1 MRYATMQ
8 YANKI
13 ADIINAF
20 RPKPLK
26 IEELDQFYY
35 NGTMPV
41 RMGNPVASP
50 ILDISE
56 ACKTPSDSNVFL
68 LLGHRG
74 CGKSTELNHMSRHL
88 QADGYPVRTVDCAAD
103 LDLNSPV
110 YEDLLILMGDALLSI
125 AYESGC
131 ELDPA
136 LQKFLETYWN
146 DVKREWEAI
155 GSGTLETGAKVEAK
169 TPRLLR
175 VLTLSASMKGILKY
189 NEQRRTVYR
198 QHISKRLSEWTRAM
212 NQIADAITEKLE
224 GRQPIVIFEDLD
236 KLESGPAW
244 GIFADHARTLSDFG
258 FPVIYTFPIALSY
271 DARYRALEGYF
282 QAKNFPMIKVQ
293 KLEGGRNDAGFDTIW
308 KILAKRADLDAL
320 FAPGVLD
327 RMIEKTGG
335 SLRDLFRAINAAG
348 TRARRRRGAQVDME
362 DAERALEGLRADL
375 TKMIERRHFRF
386 LAEIVG
392 GNHEEIQD
400 REMLLEMLLAG
411 AVLEYN
417 GKRWHN
423 VHPLVE
429 DFLREQGLLN
439 TGSNDDAR

>member
-56 ACKTPSDSNVFL
+56 ASKTPSDSNVFL

-125 AYESGC
+125 ADECGC

-146 DVKREWEAI
+146 DVKREWESI

-169 TPRLLR
+169 TPRLLQ
-175 VLTLSASMKGILKY
+175 VLNLSASMKGILKY

-198 QHISKRLSEWTRAM
+198 QHISKRLSEWTRAI
-212 NQIADAITEKLE
+212 NQIADAITETLE

-236 KLESGPAW
+236 KLESNEAW
-244 GIFADHARTLSDFG
+244 GVFFDHARTLSSFS

-271 DARYRALEGYF
+271 DARFHALEGFF
-282 QAKNFPMIKVQ
+282 QARTFPMIKVQ
-293 KLEGGRNDAGFDTIW
+293 TSDGCRNDAGFDV
-308 KILAKRADLDAL
+308 ILALLRKRADVDAL

-335 SLRDLFRAINAAG
+335 SLRNLFDVIRDAA
-348 TRARRRRGAQVDME
+348 TLARRRDSARIGME
-362 DAERALEGLRADL
+362 DADYALLSLQSVL
-375 TKMIERRHFRF
+375 TRRIEKKHYSF
-386 LAEIVG
+386 LAEIAL
-392 GNHEEIQD
+392 GNREQIED
-400 REMLLEMLLAG
+400 KEMLLEMLQG
-411 AVLEYN
+411 GIVLEYN
-417 GKRWHN
+417 GTRWHN

-429 DFLREQGLLN
+429 DFLRDQGLLKKKP
-439 TGSNDDAR
+439 DDHD

>member
-1 MRYATMQ
+1 MQ
-8 YANKI
+8 YANQI

-20 RPKPLK
+20 RPKPLE
-26 IEELDQFYY
+26 INELDDFYY
-35 NGTMPV
+35 EGTMAERTGDPFD
-41 RMGNPVASP
+41 SP
-50 ILDISE
+50 IQDIQD
-56 ACKTPSDSNVFL
+56 ACKLPSPSNVFL

-74 CGKSTELNHMSRHL
+74 CGKSTELNHMSKHL
-88 QADGYPVRTVDCAAD
+88 QEDGYPVRTIQCAAD

-110 YEDLLILMGDALLSI
+110 YEDLLILLGDALLNI
-125 AYESGC
+125 ADEQGC

-136 LQKFLETYWN
+136 LRKFLENDWN
-146 DVKREWEAI
+146 EVERLWTAI
-155 GSGTLETGAKVEAK
+155 GSGALETGVKVEAK
-169 TPRLLR
+169 TPTLLQVLRLS
-175 VLTLSASMKGILKY
+175 VAMKGILKY
-189 NEQRRTVYR
+189 NEERRTVYR